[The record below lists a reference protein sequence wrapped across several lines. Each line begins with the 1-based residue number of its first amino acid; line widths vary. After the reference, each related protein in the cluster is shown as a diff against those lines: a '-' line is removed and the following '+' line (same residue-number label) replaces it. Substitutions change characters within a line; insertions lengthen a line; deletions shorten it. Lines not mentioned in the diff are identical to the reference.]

1 MAGGA
6 AARNAANYA
15 ANYTEGGVPRRRG
28 NGRGRFPMNATNMRK
43 VLCVQGMPKA
53 GLDLFAARDDIE
65 VEIVHEG
72 PDFDLRAHLGDIH
85 AITLFGTRYTREL
98 IAATPH
104 LEVCSRFGVGFDSVD
119 VAALTERGVPLM
131 VAGTANS
138 VTVAEHAMFMMLDL
152 AKMARPY
159 HAGVAAGN
167 FGVRSEYS
175 ALDLYEKRL
184 LSVGFGRIGS
194 RTVKRAVAFEMDV
207 QVYDPYADPE
217 AVRAAGA
224 ALVDDL
230 DRALAEA
237 DFVTVHCPRNEETYG
252 MIGAAQLARM
262 KPTAIIVTTA
272 RGGIVNEAALIEA
285 LRNRTVLAAGID
297 VFDPEPP
304 LPDNPLLAMDNVL
317 LSPHSAGVTRESMDR
332 MAMVTCQN
340 VIDVFDGRPV
350 PAHVVNRE
358 VLG

>member
-1 MAGGA
+1 MTG
-6 AARNAANYA
+6 
-15 ANYTEGGVPRRRG
+15 
-28 NGRGRFPMNATNMRK
+28 TNMRK

-53 GLDLFAARDDIE
+53 GLDLFAARSDIE
-65 VEIVHEG
+65 VEIVNEG
-72 PDFDLRAHLGDIH
+72 PELDLKEHLADIH
-85 AITLFGTRYTREL
+85 GITLFGTKYNREL
-98 IAATPH
+98 IDASPR

-152 AKMARPY
+152 AKLARTY

-167 FGVRSEYS
+167 FGVRNEYR
-175 ALDLYEKRL
+175 AVDLCGKRL
-184 LSVGFGRIGS
+184 VVLGFGRIGS
-194 RTVKRAVAFEMDV
+194 HTVKRALAFEMDV
-207 QVYDPYADPE
+207 QVYDPYADPA
-217 AVRAAGA
+217 AVRATGA
-224 ALVDDL
+224 EPVDGL
-230 DRALAEA
+230 DAALAEA

-262 KPTAIIVTTA
+262 KPSAIIVNTA
-272 RGGIVNEAALIEA
+272 RGGIVHEGALIEA
-285 LRNRTVLAAGID
+285 LKNRTILAAGLD

-304 LPDNPLLAMDNVL
+304 LPDNPLFTMDNVL

-340 VIDVFDGRPV
+340 VIDVFDGKPV
-350 PAHVVNRE
+350 PAHVVNKE

>member
-1 MAGGA
+1 
-6 AARNAANYA
+6 
-15 ANYTEGGVPRRRG
+15 
-28 NGRGRFPMNATNMRK
+28 MNATNRRK

-72 PDFDLRAHLGDIH
+72 PDFDLREHLADIH
-85 AITLFGTRYTREL
+85 GITLFGTPYRRDL
-98 IAATPH
+98 IAATPN

-119 VAALTERGVPLM
+119 VPALTERGVPLM

-152 AKMARPY
+152 AKMARPF

-167 FGVRSEYS
+167 FAVRNQYS
-175 ALDLYEKRL
+175 ALDLFEKRL
-184 LSVGFGRIGS
+184 LVVGFGRIGS
-194 RTVKRAVAFEMDV
+194 NTVRRALAFDMDV
-207 QVYDPYADPE
+207 QVFDPYADPA

-224 ALVDDL
+224 EPVDGL

-285 LRNRTVLAAGID
+285 LRNRTILAAGVD

-304 LPDNPLLAMDNVL
+304 LPGNPLFTMDNVL
-317 LSPHSAGVTRESMDR
+317 LTPHTAGVTRESMDR
-332 MAMVTCQN
+332 MAIVTCQN

-350 PAHVVNRE
+350 PAHVVNKE

>member
-1 MAGGA
+1 
-6 AARNAANYA
+6 
-15 ANYTEGGVPRRRG
+15 
-28 NGRGRFPMNATNMRK
+28 MNATNMRK

-72 PDFDLRAHLGDIH
+72 PGFDLREHLGDIH
-85 AITLFGTRYTREL
+85 GITLFGTRYTREL
-98 IAATPH
+98 IGATPN

-119 VAALTERGVPLM
+119 VPALTERGVPLM

-152 AKMARPY
+152 AKMARQY

-167 FGVRSEYS
+167 FGVRNEYS

-194 RTVKRAVAFEMDV
+194 RTVKRALGFEMDV
-207 QVYDPYADPE
+207 QVYDPYADPA

-224 ALVDDL
+224 EPVDDL

-252 MIGAAQLARM
+252 LIGAERLARM

-285 LRNRTVLAAGID
+285 LRNRTILAAGID

-304 LPDNPLLAMDNVL
+304 LPGNPLFTMDNVL

-332 MAMVTCQN
+332 MAIVTCQN

-350 PAHVVNRE
+350 PAHVVNKE